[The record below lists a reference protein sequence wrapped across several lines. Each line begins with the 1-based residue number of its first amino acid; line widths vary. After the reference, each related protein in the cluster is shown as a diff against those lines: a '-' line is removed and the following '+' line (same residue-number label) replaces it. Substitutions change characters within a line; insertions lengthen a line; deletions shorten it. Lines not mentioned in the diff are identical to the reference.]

1 MTDNHTFMPIAAGTR
16 LGPYEVVAP
25 IGAGGMGEVWRGR
38 DTRLDRSVAIKILPA
53 NFAENAQFKLRFERE
68 AKAIS
73 QLNHP
78 NICTLYD
85 VGDSYI
91 VMELLDGESLA
102 DKLAKGPLPLEQV
115 LRYGNQIADALD
127 KAHKQGIVHRDL
139 KPGNVMITKSGAK
152 LLDFG
157 LAKSARG
164 VIDGDGATEHK
175 PLTQE
180 GTILGTFQYMA
191 PEQLEGS
198 QADARTDIFALG
210 TLLYEMAT
218 GRRAFEGK
226 TKTSLI
232 AAIVSSEPAPMS
244 QIQPLMPAA
253 LEHVVRKCLAKDP
266 EDRWQSAH
274 DIAEELRW
282 ISEAGSQAGV
292 ATPLSIRRRTRE
304 RLAWAAAVVVALVAG
319 IFAARSLHIGEAA
332 RPQYQ
337 FTIPMIDSGYKG
349 GAQPHLSPDGR
360 TVYFRATNGDGKFQ
374 VFRRSLDDLRA
385 TPIEGTEDVVGFL
398 PTPDGRSLT
407 LSFTGAVVKR
417 ISVNGG
423 PVEMIVEGAPGAGTV
438 SPDGTMLFGSDDR
451 PVRRLLPNHMLDPI
465 TTVDTAHGETGHAWP
480 LLLPDNKSFLFLSV
494 SRDAERGTI
503 RHVLCGATLGSKE
516 ITRIG
521 EVSSRVEYAAG
532 HLFFVREGTLMAQRF
547 DASRFKFT
555 GEPITIADNVGFSDR
570 SGGAGFSA
578 ANDGTLVYQPF
589 SPPHHLTIVD
599 GSGKTLS
606 VVSSTA
612 AFASSPFGNNR
623 FALLPDGSRVIIPVF
638 DHRAGHTSLWV
649 YGLNRQTATRLTFS
663 SASEG
668 NPAVTPDGSRVF
680 FSSDAQSPLDIYEAP
695 IDGGEPPKLR
705 VAAANNQTVNGVSP
719 DGRFLLYA
727 SNQNQTVTR
736 QDLWILPLAP
746 GGKPYPYLV
755 TPAVENDGTFS
766 PDGKWIAY
774 DSDVTGTFQV
784 YVRPFPGPGSAR
796 PVSTKGGRPVRFSR
810 DGRRIYF
817 VDGAK
822 LMVADFHADGSTSEP
837 TVAFELRDGISG
849 FQLMPTGDRFLMLLQ
864 NEVDAAPAARVI
876 VGWQPPKR

>member
-1 MTDNHTFMPIAAGTR
+1 
-16 LGPYEVVAP
+16 
-25 IGAGGMGEVWRGR
+25 MGEVWRGR

-53 NFAENAQFKLRFERE
+53 SFAENAQFKLRSERE

-78 NICTLYD
+78 HICTLYD

-102 DKLAKGPLPLEQV
+102 DKLAKGPLPVEHV
-115 LRYGNQIADALD
+115 LRYGTQIADALD
-127 KAHKQGIVHRDL
+127 KAHRHGIVHRDL
-139 KPGNVMITKSGAK
+139 KPGNIMLTKTGAK

-157 LAKSARG
+157 LAKSAG
-164 VIDGDGATEHK
+164 VIDGDGATQHK

-210 TLLYEMAT
+210 AVLYEMAT

-292 ATPLSIRRRTRE
+292 ATPLAMRRKSRE
-304 RLAWAAAVVVALVAG
+304 RLAWAAMVIVALIAG
-319 IFAARSLHIGEAA
+319 IFAARYLHIGEAA

-337 FTIPMIDSGYKG
+337 FTIPMIDAGYKG
-349 GAQPHLSPDGR
+349 GTQPRLSPDGR
-360 TVYFRATNGDGKFQ
+360 TVYFRATNGNGKLQ
-374 VFRRSLDDLRA
+374 VFRRNVDDLRA
-385 TPIEGTEDVVGFL
+385 TPIEGTEDAVGFL

-423 PVEMIVEGAPGAGTV
+423 PVEMIAEGAPGSGTM
-438 SPDGTMLFGSDDR
+438 SPDGTMLVGAEDR
-451 PVRRLLPNHMLDPI
+451 PVRRLLPNRTLEPI
-465 TTVDTAHGETGHAWP
+465 TVVDTAHGETGHASP

-521 EVSSRVEYAAG
+521 EVSSRVEYAVG
-532 HLFFVREGTLMAQRF
+532 HLFFVREGRLMAQPF
-547 DASRFKFT
+547 DASHFKFT
-555 GEPITIADNVGFSDR
+555 GEPIPIADNVAFSDR
-570 SGGAGFSA
+570 SGFASFST
-578 ANDGTLVYQPF
+578 ANDGTIVYQPF
-589 SPPHHLTIVD
+589 PPSHRLAFVD

-606 VVSSTA
+606 VISSTA
-612 AFASSPFGNNR
+612 SFAAAPFGSR
-623 FALLPDGSRVIIPVF
+623 FALLSDGSRVVIPIS

-680 FSSDAQSPLDIYEAP
+680 FSSDAQSLPDIYEAP
-695 IDGGEPPKLR
+695 IDAGDPPKLR
-705 VAAANNQTVNGVSP
+705 VAAAANQVVNGVSL
-719 DGRFLLYA
+719 DGRFLLYT

-736 QDLWILPLAP
+736 QDLLILPLAS

-755 TPAVENDGTFS
+755 TPAIENEGTFS

-774 DSDVTGTFQV
+774 TSDVTGTFQI
-784 YVRPFPGPGSAR
+784 YVRPFPGPGSPR
-796 PVSTKGGRPVRFSR
+796 PVSTKGGRMARFSPN
-810 DGRRIYF
+810 GRRIYF
-817 VDGAK
+817 VDAAK
-822 LMVADFHADGSTSEP
+822 LMVAGFNADGSTSEP

-849 FQLMPTGDRFLMLLQ
+849 FQPMPTGDRFLMLLQ
-864 NEVDAAPAARVI
+864 NEVDASPPARVI